1 MFSLSLIKINHKS
14 AVLGKASN
22 ILILAPESP
31 KREKLRVL
39 YLLHGLSDDYSAWL
53 RYTSLERY
61 LKYNSDTLV
70 VMPDAQKSFYTDM
83 AHGDNY
89 YTYIAKEIP
98 EFISSLFNISKDRND
113 TYIAGL
119 SMGGYGA
126 FKIALK
132 NPDRFSAAASF
143 SGALDIEA
151 LSKSIDGFS
160 KIATDILGEGYEL
173 NSSNENLFRLL
184 EKDLPQKPRLLQM
197 CGTEDFLYQIN
208 QNFKNKIEDK
218 KFDYEYKES
227 PGTHNWDYWDQ
238 CIKYALEFFNIENQ

>member
-1 MFSLSLIKINHKS
+1 MSLIKINHKS
-14 AVLGKASN
+14 TVLGKASN
-22 ILILAPESP
+22 IIILAPETP
-31 KREKLRVL
+31 KKEKLRVL

-61 LKYNSDTLV
+61 LKYNTDTIV

-89 YTYIAKEIP
+89 YTYISKEVP
-98 EFISSLFNISKDRND
+98 EFIASLFNISKDRND

-143 SGALDIEA
+143 SGALDIEG
-151 LSKSIDGFS
+151 LSQAIEEFPKFAI
-160 KIATDILGEGYEL
+160 DILGENYEL
-173 NSSNENLFRLL
+173 NSSSENLFRLI
-184 EKDLPQKPRLLQM
+184 EQDLSQKPKLLQM

-218 KFDYEYKES
+218 NFDYEYQES

-238 CIKYALEFFNIENQ
+238 CIKYALKFFNIENQ